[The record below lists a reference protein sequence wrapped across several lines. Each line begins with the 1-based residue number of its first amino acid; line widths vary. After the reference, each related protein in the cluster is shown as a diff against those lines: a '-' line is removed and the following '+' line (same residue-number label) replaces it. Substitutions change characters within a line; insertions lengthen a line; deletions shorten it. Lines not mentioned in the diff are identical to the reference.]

1 MVSFWNLL
9 RRNRNYRYTW
19 LGQIVSEIGDHFNSI
34 AVLSLALHVAG
45 TGAAV
50 GGVMIAR
57 TLSAIIAAPIAGV
70 ALDRMDRKKL
80 MIASD
85 ALRGVVAVAF
95 ILVLNHRQQWLLY
108 VLSGLLMFAS
118 PFFTSGRS
126 AILPSITDPEELHTA
141 NALTQTTQWL
151 TLSIGTMLGGVSTMK
166 FGYEWAFVA
175 NAMSFVFSAFAI
187 WKLKSATGHFRA
199 ARTASR
205 HNTAKGRQFWREL
218 DESFRYLRKTPLV
231 LAIGLAGVGWAS
243 GGGAAQIL
251 FTLFG
256 EVVFNQGAAGI
267 GLIWGFAGIGLVL
280 GGLIGHWM
288 GKRLTFEM
296 YKHVVWIGFLI
307 HGGSYIL
314 FSIGNLWNALFFI
327 ALSRMAM
334 GCNNVLNR
342 TMLLTHVPDEYRGR
356 IFTTV
361 DAMSNVT
368 MMASLAVASVATL
381 TYDPRTI
388 GVVAGILS
396 ASTALFWLWAQLAGK
411 LVEPRLIEPVEVT
424 KADPIVTA

>member
-9 RRNRNYRYTW
+9 RDNRNYRYTW
-19 LGQIVSEIGDHFNSI
+19 LGQIVSEVGDHFNSI
-34 AVLSLALHVAG
+34 AVLSLALHVTG

-70 ALDRMDRKKL
+70 VLDRMDRKKV

-85 ALRGVVAVAF
+85 VMRAVVAGAF
-95 ILVLNHRQQWLLY
+95 VLVLSHKQQWLLY
-108 VLSGLLMFAS
+108 LLSGLLMFAS

-126 AILPSITDPEELHTA
+126 AILPRITDPEELHTA

-151 TLSIGTMLGGVSTMK
+151 TLSIGTMLGGVSTMQ

-175 NAMSFVFSAFAI
+175 NALSFVFSAFAI

-199 ARTASR
+199 ARTVTHRS
-205 HNTAKGRQFWREL
+205 TAEGEQFWNEFNDSLSYMR
-218 DESFRYLRKTPLV
+218 RTPLI
-231 LAIGLAGVGWAS
+231 LAIGLAGVGWAT

-256 EVVFNQGAAGI
+256 EVVFNRGAAGI
-267 GLIWGFAGIGLVL
+267 GLIWGFAGVGLVI
-280 GGLIGHWM
+280 GGVLGHWV

-296 YKHVVWIGFLI
+296 YKHAVWIGFLV
-307 HGGSYIL
+307 HGGSYVL
-314 FSIGNLWNALFFI
+314 FSLGNLWNAILFI
-327 ALSRMAM
+327 TLSRVAM

-342 TMLLTHVPDEYRGR
+342 TMLLTHVPDHYRGR
-356 IFTTV
+356 VFTTIE
-361 DAMSNVT
+361 AMSNGT

-381 TYDPRTI
+381 HYDPRSI
-388 GVVAGILS
+388 GVVAGFLS
-396 ASTALFWLWAQLAGK
+396 ASTAFFWLWAQLTGR
-411 LVEPRLIEPVEVT
+411 LREPHTEDPGEVT
-424 KADPIVTA
+424 KADNVISA

>member
-1 MVSFWNLL
+1 M
-9 RRNRNYRYTW
+9 
-19 LGQIVSEIGDHFNSI
+19 GQVVSEVGDHFNSI

-57 TLSAIIAAPIAGV
+57 TLSAIIAAPVAGV
-70 ALDRMDRKKL
+70 ALDRLDRRKV

-85 ALRGVVAVAF
+85 VLRALIAAAF
-95 ILVLNHRQQWLLY
+95 VLVLTHKQQWLLY
-108 VLSGLLMFAS
+108 LLSGLLMFAS

-126 AILPSITDPEELHTA
+126 AILPRITDPEELHTA

-151 TLSIGTMLGGVSTMK
+151 TLSIGTMLGGVSTMQ
-166 FGYEWAFVA
+166 FGYKWAFVA
-175 NAMSFVFSAFAI
+175 NALSFVFSTFAV

-199 ARTASR
+199 ARTAAARASAGSR
-205 HNTAKGRQFWREL
+205 EFWGEFNDSL
-218 DESFRYLRKTPLV
+218 RYMWRTPLV

-256 EVVFNQGAAGI
+256 EVVFQRGAAGV

-280 GGLIGHWM
+280 GGLLGHWI
-288 GKRLTFEM
+288 GRRLTFEM
-296 YKHVVWIGFLI
+296 YKHAVWIGFLV
-307 HGGSYIL
+307 HGGSYVL
-314 FSIGNLWNALFFI
+314 FSIGNLWNAIVFI
-327 ALSRMAM
+327 TLSRVAM

-356 IFTTV
+356 VFTTV
-361 DAMSNVT
+361 EAMSNAT

-381 TYDPRTI
+381 RYDPRSI
-388 GVVAGILS
+388 GIVAGFLS
-396 ASTALFWLWAQLAGK
+396 ASTALFWLWAQLTGL
-411 LVEPRLIEPVEVT
+411 LVEPRIEDTGEVT
-424 KADPIVTA
+424 KADNVVPA

>member
-9 RRNRNYRYTW
+9 RDNRNYRYTW
-19 LGQIVSEIGDHFNSI
+19 LGQIVSEVGDHFNSI
-34 AVLSLALHVAG
+34 AVLSLALHVTG

-70 ALDRMDRKKL
+70 VLDRMDRKKV

-85 ALRGVVAVAF
+85 VMRGVVAIGFV
-95 ILVLNHRQQWLLY
+95 LVLSHKQQWLLY
-108 VLSGLLMFAS
+108 LLSGLLMFAS

-126 AILPSITDPEELHTA
+126 AILPHITDPEELHTA

-151 TLSIGTMLGGVSTMK
+151 TLSIGTMLGGVSTMQ
-166 FGYEWAFVA
+166 FGYKWAFMA
-175 NAMSFVFSAFAI
+175 NALSFVFSAFAI
-187 WKLKSATGHFRA
+187 WKLKSPKGHFRA
-199 ARTASR
+199 ARTAAAR
-205 HNTAKGRQFWREL
+205 TTAQGEQFW
-218 DESFRYLRKTPLV
+218 DEFNESLRYMRRTPLV
-231 LAIGLAGVGWAS
+231 LAIGLAGVGWAT

-256 EVVFNQGAAGI
+256 EVVFNRGAAGI
-267 GLIWGFAGIGLVL
+267 GLIWGFAGIGLVI
-280 GGLIGHWM
+280 GGVIGHWI

-296 YKHVVWIGFLI
+296 YKHAVWIGFLV
-307 HGGSYIL
+307 HGGSYVL
-314 FSIGNLWNALFFI
+314 FSIGNLWNAILFI
-327 ALSRMAM
+327 TLSRVAM

-356 IFTTV
+356 VFTTV
-361 DAMSNVT
+361 DAMSNGT

-381 TYDPRTI
+381 HYDPRSI
-388 GVVAGILS
+388 GVVAGCLS
-396 ASTALFWLWAQLAGK
+396 ASTAFFWLWAQVTGRLT
-411 LVEPRLIEPVEVT
+411 EPRSEDPGEVT
-424 KADPIVTA
+424 KADNVVSA

>member
-9 RRNRNYRYTW
+9 RDNRNYRYTW
-19 LGQIVSEIGDHFNSI
+19 LGQIVSEVGDHFNSI
-34 AVLSLALHVAG
+34 AVLSLALHVTG

-70 ALDRMDRKKL
+70 VLDRMDRKKV

-85 ALRGVVAVAF
+85 VMRGVVAIGFV
-95 ILVLNHRQQWLLY
+95 LVLSHKQQWLLY
-108 VLSGLLMFAS
+108 LLSGLLMFAS

-126 AILPSITDPEELHTA
+126 AILPHITDPEELHTA

-151 TLSIGTMLGGVSTMK
+151 TLSIGTMLGGVSTMQ
-166 FGYEWAFVA
+166 FGYKWAFMA
-175 NAMSFVFSAFAI
+175 NALSFVFSAFAI
-187 WKLKSATGHFRA
+187 WKLKSPKGHFRA
-199 ARTASR
+199 ARTAAVR
-205 HNTAKGRQFWREL
+205 TTAQGEQFW
-218 DESFRYLRKTPLV
+218 DEFNESLRYMRRTPLV
-231 LAIGLAGVGWAS
+231 LAIGLAGVGWAT

-256 EVVFNQGAAGI
+256 EVVFNRGAAGI
-267 GLIWGFAGIGLVL
+267 GLIWGFAGIGLVI
-280 GGLIGHWM
+280 GGVIGHWI

-296 YKHVVWIGFLI
+296 YKHAVWIGFLV
-307 HGGSYIL
+307 HGGSYVL
-314 FSIGNLWNALFFI
+314 FSIGNLWNAILFI
-327 ALSRMAM
+327 TLSRVAM

-356 IFTTV
+356 VFTTV
-361 DAMSNVT
+361 DAMSNGT

-381 TYDPRTI
+381 HYDPRSI
-388 GVVAGILS
+388 GVVAGCLS
-396 ASTALFWLWAQLAGK
+396 ASTAFFWLWAQVTGRLT
-411 LVEPRLIEPVEVT
+411 EPRSEDPGEVT
-424 KADPIVTA
+424 KADNVVSA